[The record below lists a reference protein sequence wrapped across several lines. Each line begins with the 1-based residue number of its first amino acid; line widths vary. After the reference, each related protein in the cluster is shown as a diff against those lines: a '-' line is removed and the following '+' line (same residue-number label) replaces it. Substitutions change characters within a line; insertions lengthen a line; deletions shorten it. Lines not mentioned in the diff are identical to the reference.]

1 MIYKAL
7 RVTKTCGKRNQK
19 REMPWDKV
27 SSLMTAASELHE
39 IENKH

>member
-1 MIYKAL
+1 MISTFL
-7 RVTKTCGKRNQK
+7 RVTKTYGKRNQK
-19 REMPWDKV
+19 KEMPWDKV